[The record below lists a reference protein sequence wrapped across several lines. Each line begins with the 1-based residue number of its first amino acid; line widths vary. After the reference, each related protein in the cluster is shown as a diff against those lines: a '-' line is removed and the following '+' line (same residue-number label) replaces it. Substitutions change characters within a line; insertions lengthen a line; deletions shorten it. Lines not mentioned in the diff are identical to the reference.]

1 MRLYAKIFAIKTMK
15 SILYYY
21 KQSVLDFRLFFV
33 IERNPN
39 PLIKTIYNAMTLCG
53 IFCADRLKITIFPT
67 LS

>member
-1 MRLYAKIFAIKTMK
+1 M
-15 SILYYY
+15 
-21 KQSVLDFRLFFV
+21 FFV

-53 IFCADRLKITIFPT
+53 IFCTDRLKITISPT